1 MERLT
6 SFTTNPF
13 FGLAGSLMSTAA
25 TSSAAYGEAMAQNYA
40 KRWNARQA
48 EYGAEIALAKA
59 ANFRKLGETEKFETL
74 QQFDALRSRQ
84 RAEYSAAGVDVNVGS
99 ALETQKQ
106 TMRLGVY
113 EAQKAKYE
121 RDLQAWE
128 LTMEARD
135 LQMTAA
141 MNKSSLRNPWIPA
154 TTALA
159 GGLTSIYD
167 TFGKW
172 KPGSGTS
179 KSSQTSSTFTGR
191 SDYGSVPGM
200 AP

>member
-1 MERLT
+1 MEGLKA
-6 SFTTNPF
+6 FTTNPF
-13 FGLAGSLMSTAA
+13 FGLAGNLMSTAS
-25 TSSAAYGEAMAQNYA
+25 TSSAAYGEAMAENYA

-48 EYGAEIALAKA
+48 QYGSDIAMAKA
-59 ANFRKLGETEKFETL
+59 ATFKRLGETEKYETL

-99 ALETQKQ
+99 ALDTQIQ
-106 TMRLGVY
+106 TARYGVY

-128 LTMEARD
+128 MTIEARN
-135 LQMTAA
+135 LQMSAE
-141 MNKSSLRNPWIPA
+141 MNLNSLRNPWIPA

-167 TFGKW
+167 TYGKW
-172 KPGSGTS
+172 QRANSS
-179 KSSQTSSTFTGR
+179 SRSSQTSSTF
-191 SDYGSVPGM
+191 SSQYDYGSVPGM